1 MRRSQKTSLCLA
13 DLVAISFDAASD
25 LGVDSPSETAEA
37 ITRLLLRTNNERAL
51 QTLLKG
57 SASLASPTKKLH

>member
-1 MRRSQKTSLCLA
+1 MRRAQKTSLCLA

-37 ITRLLLRTNNERAL
+37 ITRLLLRTNNARAL
-51 QTLLKG
+51 ESLLKG
-57 SASLASPTKKLH
+57 SASLSSSPKKLH